1 MLRNSARQLGRG
13 CGHQE
18 HTAAVGACTR
28 SVYDWA
34 FQHLTVVEEKP
45 LSPILL
51 GSYWLGRD
59 SFSSVAIGKLST
71 L

>member
-34 FQHLTVVEEKP
+34 FQHLTVVEGEVP
-45 LSPILL
+45 EPHPFGELL
-51 GSYWLGRD
+51 AG
-59 SFSSVAIGKLST
+59 
-71 L
+71 